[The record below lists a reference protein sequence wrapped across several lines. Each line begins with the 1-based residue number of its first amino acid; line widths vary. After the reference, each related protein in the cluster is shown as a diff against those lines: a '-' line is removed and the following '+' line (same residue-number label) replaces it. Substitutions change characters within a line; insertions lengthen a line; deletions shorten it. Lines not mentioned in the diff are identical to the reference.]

1 MVKIL
6 TVFLYQL
13 FCVVQVCDWKYCL
26 DLKKIMPVFI
36 SWIAFLRY
44 WSLTETEI
52 FIWPL
57 VMILMFNFIVLS
69 LCLCWYY
76 DIYLCLPVNMN
87 NFRRFA
93 GRLFIFQCNALRILT
108 VIFGIWQS
116 HIVLQKKT
124 MDFLYCHRLKF
135 LITSA
140 LKKSQRFLVEIEILF
155 NLSKPTLA

>member
-1 MVKIL
+1 
-6 TVFLYQL
+6 
-13 FCVVQVCDWKYCL
+13 
-26 DLKKIMPVFI
+26 MPVFI

-116 HIVLQKKT
+116 HIVLQKKPWIFSIVIVWNFWLLRHSKRAK
-124 MDFLYCHRLKF
+124 DFSLK
-135 LITSA
+135 
-140 LKKSQRFLVEIEILF
+140 LKYY
-155 NLSKPTLA
+155 LSKPTLA

>member
-1 MVKIL
+1 
-6 TVFLYQL
+6 
-13 FCVVQVCDWKYCL
+13 
-26 DLKKIMPVFI
+26 
-36 SWIAFLRY
+36 
-44 WSLTETEI
+44 
-52 FIWPL
+52 
-57 VMILMFNFIVLS
+57 
-69 LCLCWYY
+69 
-76 DIYLCLPVNMN
+76 MN

-116 HIVLQKKT
+116 HIVLHKKKP

>member
-1 MVKIL
+1 
-6 TVFLYQL
+6 
-13 FCVVQVCDWKYCL
+13 
-26 DLKKIMPVFI
+26 MPVLI

-76 DIYLCLPVNMN
+76 DIYLCLPVNVN

-116 HIVLQKKT
+116 HIVLQKKP